1 MCVCIL
7 VCCVFLQWFSNR
19 IFVQRFRVFL
29 LLFVV
34 TKRETHT
41 INIIAFL
48 FGIYCWRLSLL
59 RFLIFVTRR
68 LILKAKNENRNVF
81 VITIFLLQQFS
92 EGIWMSGWSD
102 RFLCFWFLCV
112 VLLLR
117 TNAQTL
123 KFTDIMTNLL
133 LKIFSPLFSVFGIF
147 TRMLLRLHH
156 TLFKLSL
163 NGLQG

>member
-1 MCVCIL
+1 MCVYFGVLCLSTMIFESNI
-7 VCCVFLQWFSNR
+7 CSAISSFFL
-19 IFVQRFRVFL
+19 L

-133 LKIFSPLFSVFGIF
+133 LKIFSPFFLFLAF
-147 TRMLLRLHH
+147 LHVCYYDYII
-156 TLFKLSL
+156 LYL
-163 NGLQG
+163 NYH